1 MSDVRGLRMSCDM
14 AVMRSLLACQ
24 AVCSLRV
31 RSKIMSRMVLTLAA
45 RRASSSVPTTGM
57 VWLSAPAAPT
67 ASDRRVTR
75 RVSRRV
81 KPMAIHE

>member
-1 MSDVRGLRMSCDM
+1 MSCDK

-31 RSKIMSRMVLTLAA
+31 RSRIVSRMVLTLAA
-45 RRASSSVPTTGM
+45 SRAISSVPVTGM
-57 VWLSAPAAPT
+57 VRLSAPAAPT
-67 ASDRRVTR
+67 ASDRRMTR

-81 KPMAIHE
+81 KPKAMNE